1 MSEAS
6 SSGNAKRPWWKRA
19 LLAVLAVVVLLG
31 AAVAGVVA
39 YARADLASRGSRT
52 YDIRLPPLTVRYD
65 AATVARGEHLA
76 KHVAGCTE
84 CHGDDLGGKVFVD
97 DPGLGRISAP
107 NLTRGEGGR
116 GARLGEADWLR
127 AIRYGVG
134 DAHRPLFIMPVRDYQ
149 TYSGED
155 IAAMIAYARTVP
167 PVDRIVP
174 SRETTPLAAVLA
186 LAGKLPS
193 YEVEA
198 IDVNAPLPAAVPV
211 GRTVEYGRYLAQTC
225 TGCHRADWSG
235 GPMAAAPPD
244 APPVSNLTPG
254 GELAQWSEADFVR
267 AMREGKRPDGRSLH
281 PFMPWRAFAGMTD
294 DELGA
299 LFVFLRQLSAKPQGT

>member
-1 MSEAS
+1 MSES
-6 SSGNAKRPWWKRA
+6 SSVEGKKRPWWKRA
-19 LLAVLAVVVLLG
+19 LRVLLVVVVLIV
-31 AAVAGVVA
+31 AAVGGLVA
-39 YARADLASRGSRT
+39 YARADLASRGQKT
-52 YDIRLPPLTVRYD
+52 YDVRLPSLEVRYD

-84 CHGDDLGGKVFVD
+84 CHGDDLGGRVFVD
-97 DPGLGRISAP
+97 DPGLGRIAGP

-116 GARLGEADWLR
+116 GARLGEADWFR

-155 IAAMIAYARTVP
+155 IAATIAFARTVP
-167 PVDRIVP
+167 PVDRTP
-174 SRETTPLAAVLA
+174 PERDLKPLAYVLA
-186 LAGKLPS
+186 LAHKLPS
-193 YEVEA
+193 YEVEE
-198 IDVNAPLPAAVPV
+198 IDVNAPLPAAVPT

-267 AMREGKRPDGRSLH
+267 AMREGKRPDGRMLH
-281 PFMPWRAFAGMTD
+281 PFMPWRAFGGMTD

-299 LFVFLRQLSAKPQGT
+299 LFLFLHQIPAKPQGV